1 MEYRSI
7 VALSR
12 KFNTLEQTIIDRHR
26 EAEIILLEAIITQLK
41 FQNTVKISKFFEML
55 MPVSN

>member
-7 VALSR
+7 VDLSQ

-26 EAEIILLEAIITQLK
+26 EAEILLEAIIKQLK
-41 FQNTVKISKFFEML
+41 FQNTVKISNFFEF
-55 MPVSN
+55 